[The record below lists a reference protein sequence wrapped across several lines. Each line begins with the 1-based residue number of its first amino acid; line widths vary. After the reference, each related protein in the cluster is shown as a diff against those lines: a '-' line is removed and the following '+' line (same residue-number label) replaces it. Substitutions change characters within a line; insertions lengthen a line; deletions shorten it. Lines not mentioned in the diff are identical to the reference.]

1 LFNKNDIVLIDTN
14 VIIEAHRLNCWNPL
28 AEYFNLH
35 TVEKVIEETQTGY
48 QNRKPEQLIDPNA
61 LRDSFGHIQTI
72 SELQVIKF
80 DMANISQPLD
90 AGEKQLIIYA
100 HTIQKK
106 VWFLNSPDIAAV
118 KYACKH
124 GWGDSLISLEAMT
137 KHLSCRLKVNLERN
151 YTEGW
156 LSQKK
161 LQFNT
166 GVL

>member
-1 LFNKNDIVLIDTN
+1 M
-14 VIIEAHRLNCWNPL
+14 NCWASL
-28 AEYFNLH
+28 AQYFNLH

-48 QNRKPEQLIDPNA
+48 QNRKPEQLIDQTL
-61 LRDSFGHIQTI
+61 LRNSFAHIQAI
-72 SELQVIKF
+72 SELQVIEF
-80 DMANISQPLD
+80 DMANINQPLD

-100 HTIQKK
+100 HTMQQK

-124 GWGDSLISLEAMT
+124 DWSDSLISLEAMT
-137 KHLSCRLKVNLERN
+137 KHLNCRLKANLERN

-166 GVL
+166 GVF